1 MTTRSRGFEEQG
13 ATAFVA
19 DQKCPEGW
27 VWAYC
32 EAANCGGVAAID
44 LARWPLPTTAI
55 GNLAS
60 LETRMRCIC
69 GARQARLSRICPTA
83 TSRHVTIYPFS

>member
-1 MTTRSRGFEEQG
+1 MTMRSRGFEEQG
-13 ATAFVA
+13 AAAFVA
-19 DQKCPEGW
+19 DPKRTEGP

-44 LARWPLPTTAI
+44 LARWPLPTGAG

-69 GARQARLSRICPTA
+69 GARQARLSRIRPAA

>member
-1 MTTRSRGFEEQG
+1 MTRRSRGFEEQG
-13 ATAFVA
+13 PAAFVA
-19 DQKCPEGW
+19 DSKCSERR

-44 LARWPLPTTAI
+44 LARWPLPAGT
-55 GNLAS
+55 GDNLAS

-69 GARQARLSRICPTA
+69 GARQARLSRIRPAA